1 MKSQSNF
8 SVKRAT
14 AHVRGGSNVLFMK
27 FFILVLSFVCLL
39 SATDVVSDIAI
50 IINPVIIS

>member
-1 MKSQSNF
+1 MNHRYTS
-8 SVKRAT
+8 
-14 AHVRGGSNVLFMK
+14 GGSSLLFMK

-50 IINPVIIS
+50 IISPVIIN